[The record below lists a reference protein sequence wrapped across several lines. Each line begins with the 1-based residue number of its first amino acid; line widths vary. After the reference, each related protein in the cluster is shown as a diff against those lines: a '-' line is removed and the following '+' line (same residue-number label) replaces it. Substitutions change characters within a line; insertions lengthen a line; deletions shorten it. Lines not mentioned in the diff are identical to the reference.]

1 MFITSKNGAVYPTW
15 NAGKR
20 CSFQPGD
27 LLLLAGLGFT
37 PNPQNIACLF
47 QTSYLCPSLKHCFSV
62 CKTLPYERCHLEQW
76 HYNSLSNF
84 CYLRDRPIPKPTS
97 YYVTLVI
104 LPIFLSWMLFIQK
117 STALIFMEEVL
128 YTLLGVSKKNNHVFS
143 LLYTQGGGR

>member
-27 LLLLAGLGFT
+27 LLLLVGLGFT
-37 PNPQNIACLF
+37 QNPQNIACLF
-47 QTSYLCPSLKHCFSV
+47 QTSYLCPSPKHCFSV
-62 CKTLPYERCHLEQW
+62 YKTLPYERCHLEQW

-97 YYVTLVI
+97 YYVYLSHSPYI
-104 LPIFLSWMLFIQK
+104 LILNVVYTEVNSTHFYGRSPIYIVRSFKEKQPCL
-117 STALIFMEEVL
+117 
-128 YTLLGVSKKNNHVFS
+128 
-143 LLYTQGGGR
+143 